1 MRRRLSEGKG
11 ILVVNFLVLR
21 HVDCEGFGLW
31 EECCQQAEIAFEL
44 VDLYRGG
51 NLPPP
56 HRFQAVISLGGPM
69 NVYEEEAYPFLKRED
84 AYIQQVLALGVP
96 FLGICLGGQLLA
108 KAVGG
113 VVTRN
118 GVKEI
123 GWHTV
128 ELDLQGQ
135 RDPLFAGLPETLT
148 IFQWHG
154 DTFSIPKGAL
164 RLATSPACENQAF
177 RCGFGG
183 IAYALQFHLEVTPAM
198 VEEWVREDGGELKG
212 RRGLVNPA
220 SVLAETPAQCER
232 LRDIASRVF
241 TNFCRLS
248 KLRYAG
254 IGSALPEQPSPAKS
268 TSARDEARV
277 ARAWQAYR
285 ELMAKGQL
293 RCGVTCPLD
302 GIGQCTGGCW

>member
-1 MRRRLSEGKG
+1 LSEGKG
-11 ILVVNFLVLR
+11 ILVVTFLVLR
-21 HVDCEGFGLW
+21 HVDCEGLGLW
-31 EECCQQAEIAFEL
+31 EECCHQAGIAFEL
-44 VDLYRGG
+44 VDLHRGG

-69 NVYEEEAYPFLKRED
+69 NVYEEEAHPFLNRED
-84 AYIQQVLALGVP
+84 AYLRQVLALGVP

-113 VVTRN
+113 MVTRN
-118 GVKEI
+118 GVREI
-123 GWHTV
+123 GWHPV
-128 ELDLQGQ
+128 VLDPQGQ
-135 RDPLFAGLPETLT
+135 RDPLFAGLPERLT
-148 IFQWHG
+148 VFQWYG
-154 DTFSIPKGAL
+154 DTFSIPRGAV
-164 RLATSPACENQAF
+164 RLATSLACENQAF
-177 RCGFGG
+177 RYGFGV
-183 IAYALQFHLEVTPAM
+183 IAYALQFHLEVTPSM
-198 VEEWVREDGGELKG
+198 VKEWVGEYSGELEG
-212 RRGLVNPA
+212 MRGPVTRA
-220 SVLAETPAQCER
+220 SVLAETPTQCER
-232 LRDIASRVF
+232 LRDVANRVF

-285 ELMAKGQL
+285 ALMANGQL

-302 GIGQCTGGCW
+302 RIGQCTGGCW

>member
-1 MRRRLSEGKG
+1 MFEGLLIRRDISYRYVKLYEGESIPDLG
-11 ILVVNFLVLR
+11 PYSGVVL
-21 HVDCEGFGLW
+21 
-31 EECCQQAEIAFEL
+31 
-44 VDLYRGG
+44 
-51 NLPPP
+51 
-56 HRFQAVISLGGPM
+56 LGGPM

-118 GVKEI
+118 GVREI

-135 RDPLFAGLPETLT
+135 RDPLFAGLPESLPV
-148 IFQWHG
+148 FQWHG
-154 DTFSIPKGAL
+154 DTFSIPKGAI

-198 VEEWVREDGGELKG
+198 VEEWVREYGGELEG
-212 RRGLVNPA
+212 LRGLVTPA
-220 SVLAETPAQCER
+220 SVLAQTPPQCER

-248 KLRYAG
+248 RLRYAG

-285 ELMAKGQL
+285 ALMAKGQL

-302 GIGQCTGGCW
+302 RIGQCTGGCW